1 MKEDLPV
8 TGVWFDDGNII
19 ERKTQDVEPFFE
31 NNKALYNAGD
41 GYSPSREL
49 RRAASIPMVVVE
61 QWLSEGIDIFD
72 PNHKEA
78 VRRKLN
84 DPENRF
90 LRTAPGK
97 L

>member
-31 NNKALYNAGD
+31 HNKALYNAGD